1 MGESHRTAPPPGYGN
16 PASSPSCTDE
26 FTSSTADASF
36 LTAENFRDALHHTAN
51 ERLGDCTRWTNEK
64 HNLYLD
70 ILEASFV
77 KQLYQSTLLS
87 KCSEQNKNNRNVVKE
102 LPAKMDRVF
111 EQFPALQASCC
122 NKNNIERDRPA
133 LYTAIPSSH
142 AQQLYEADLHKCH
155 KLHSEKKC
163 LQEKRKFPCGL
174 AKRSE
179 LHTDLQNSVCSVTGK
194 LNSTPYMHLIESF
207 YFSSHTPML
216 GYTEGSGQNFV
227 DGCEENTDSKRRK
240 AARGDIS
247 SHEVHDQVKMHM
259 FP

>member
-1 MGESHRTAPPPGYGN
+1 MEESHRTAPPPGYGN

-26 FTSSTADASF
+26 FTGSTADASF

-51 ERLGDCTRWTNEK
+51 ARLGDCTRWTNEK

-87 KCSEQNKNNRNVVKE
+87 RCSEQNKNNRNVVKE

-122 NKNNIERDRPA
+122 NKNNIERDQPA
-133 LYTAIPSSH
+133 LYTATPSSH

-179 LHTDLQNSVCSVTGK
+179 LHTDLQNSVCS
-194 LNSTPYMHLIESF
+194 M
-207 YFSSHTPML
+207 
-216 GYTEGSGQNFV
+216 TEGSGQNFV

-240 AARGDIS
+240 AATGDIS
-247 SHEVHDQVKMHM
+247 SHEVHDQIVPCGK
-259 FP
+259 FDSPTIASST

>member
-1 MGESHRTAPPPGYGN
+1 MEESHRTAPPPGYGN
-16 PASSPSCTDE
+16 PASPPSCTDE
-26 FTSSTADASF
+26 FTGSTADASF

-51 ERLGDCTRWTNEK
+51 ARLGDCTRWTNEK

-70 ILEASFV
+70 ILEASFI

-87 KCSEQNKNNRNVVKE
+87 RCSEQNKNNRNVVKE

-122 NKNNIERDRPA
+122 NKNNIERDQPA
-133 LYTAIPSSH
+133 LYTATPSSH

-179 LHTDLQNSVCSVTGK
+179 LHTDLQNSVCNSLPVLNPLLSIFGLSHLARLK
-194 LNSTPYMHLIESF
+194 LKVATKTTPATQCNQDRRSNTIMKCLHEATR
-207 YFSSHTPML
+207 SS
-216 GYTEGSGQNFV
+216 Y
-227 DGCEENTDSKRRK
+227 
-240 AARGDIS
+240 GDLASI
-247 SHEVHDQVKMHM
+247 DNR
-259 FP
+259 

>member
-1 MGESHRTAPPPGYGN
+1 MEESHRTAPPPGCGI

-26 FTSSTADASF
+26 FTGSTADASF

-51 ERLGDCTRWTNEK
+51 AKLGDCTRWTNEK

-87 KCSEQNKNNRNVVKE
+87 RCSEQNKNNRNVVKE

-111 EQFPALQASCC
+111 EQFPALQASC
-122 NKNNIERDRPA
+122 NKNNIERDQPA
-133 LYTAIPSSH
+133 LYTATPSSH

-179 LHTDLQNSVCSVTGK
+179 LHTDLQNSVCS
-194 LNSTPYMHLIESF
+194 M
-207 YFSSHTPML
+207 
-216 GYTEGSGQNFV
+216 TEGSGQNFV
-227 DGCEENTDSKRRK
+227 DGCEENTDRKRRK
-240 AARGDIS
+240 AATGDIS
-247 SHEVHDQVKMHM
+247 SHEVHDQIVPCGK
-259 FP
+259 FDSPTIASST